1 MNLRHN
7 MSVTQSVRRWL
18 LAVPLTLSF
27 WLASAQTYS
36 FGQTLALTTDKAC
49 YQPGSTVTFTA
60 SGTIPASDTATILT
74 EMAYLNRLH
83 INGVQFY
90 DWQWKHHEPV
100 KFTGDGSLDPW
111 YQDISYR
118 WTGVARIKKYIEVQ
132 HQYGMKSMFYNLCS
146 EYCGRFERRWGRI
159 LHAFGREGLE
169 ASPWHLLETAE
180 RKEHEGVISLFRL
193 S

>member
-49 YQPGSTVTFTA
+49 YQSGSTVTFTA
-60 SGTIPASDTATILT
+60 SETIPASDTATILT

-90 DWQWKHHEPV
+90 DWQWKHHELLSLP
-100 KFTGDGSLDPW
+100 GDGSLDPW

-118 WTGVARIKKYIEVQ
+118 WARRCAHQKVYRGAASVWHEVDVLQ
-132 HQYGMKSMFYNLCS
+132 PLLRVLWSFRKAVGPNTS
-146 EYCGRFERRWGRI
+146 RFR
-159 LHAFGREGLE
+159 A
-169 ASPWHLLETAE
+169 
-180 RKEHEGVISLFRL
+180 
-193 S
+193 